1 MFTYTVIFLCEFY
14 SACDGL
20 CVDSCQSKGLML
32 VTVGV
37 KNRICVGK
45 ITVGTWSRWCL
56 TVKGL

>member
-1 MFTYTVIFLCEFY
+1 MFTFTVIFLCEFY

-20 CVDSCQSKGLML
+20 CVDSCQGKGLML

-45 ITVGTWSRWCL
+45 IYSRDMD
-56 TVKGL
+56 